1 MRVLS
6 IVVGI
11 LLVLTSVWCFA
22 HPGATFLSIAFL
34 IGFAMF
40 VHSLTAIY
48 DYFSIK
54 KTENTGEGWLL
65 AEGMVAFI
73 LSILV
78 LFNQLVADAAI
89 PVFFGMW
96 IIFSGV
102 ERIVHSLN
110 SAKKAWWI
118 WTLSL
123 GVVGVMAGIY
133 AFLNSML
140 ADLPAVTV
148 VGMVFLLQGANMIFI
163 GSVAKGKKKRLYR

>member
-11 LLVLTSVWCFA
+11 FLVLTSVWCFA

-34 IGFAMF
+34 LGFAMF
-40 VHSLTAIY
+40 IHGLTAIF
-48 DYFSIK
+48 DYFSVK

-65 AEGMVAFI
+65 ADGITTFI
-73 LSILV
+73 LSVLV

-102 ERIVHSLN
+102 VRIVNALN
-110 SAKKAWWI
+110 SAKKIWWI

-123 GVVGVMAGIY
+123 GVLSILAGIY
-133 AFLNSML
+133 AFLNPML
-140 ADLPAVTV
+140 ADLAVVTV
-148 VGMVFLLQGANMIFI
+148 VGITFLLQGANMIFI

>member
-6 IVVGI
+6 IAVGI
-11 LLVLTSVWCFA
+11 FLVLTSVWCFA

-34 IGFAMF
+34 LGFAMF
-40 VHSLTAIY
+40 IHGLTAIF
-48 DYFSIK
+48 DYFMIK
-54 KTENTGEGWLL
+54 KTENIGEGWLL
-65 AEGMVAFI
+65 AEGMTTFI
-73 LSILV
+73 LSVLV

-96 IIFSGV
+96 IMFSGV
-102 ERIVHSLN
+102 ERIVNSLN
-110 SAKKAWWI
+110 SSKKVWWI

-123 GVVGVMAGIY
+123 GVICVLAGIY

-140 ADLPAVTV
+140 ADLAVVTV
-148 VGMVFLLQGANMIFI
+148 VGIAFLLQGANMIFI